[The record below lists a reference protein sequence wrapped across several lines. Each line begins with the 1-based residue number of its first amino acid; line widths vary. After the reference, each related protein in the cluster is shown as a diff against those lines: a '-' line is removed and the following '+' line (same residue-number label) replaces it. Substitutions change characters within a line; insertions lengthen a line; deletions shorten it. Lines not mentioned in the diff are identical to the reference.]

1 MTTIEGIDVTTYAGK
16 AAKACK
22 TKVRGIMGDDLLIFT
37 LLDFVSFMELNNKF
51 ASRNI
56 FIHEKNKE
64 EKYIEIIET
73 GDESLIN
80 DLEIYITLMDNMKVI
95 KNKKDEYFD
104 ILESLKYLQDHN
116 SIELTNKIVEE
127 YLRR

>member
-1 MTTIEGIDVTTYAGK
+1 
-16 AAKACK
+16 
-22 TKVRGIMGDDLLIFT
+22 
-37 LLDFVSFMELNNKF
+37 
-51 ASRNI
+51 
-56 FIHEKNKE
+56 
-64 EKYIEIIET
+64 
-73 GDESLIN
+73 
-80 DLEIYITLMDNMKVI
+80 MDNMKVI